1 MASSKGKQ
9 VVVDLNP
16 DQRNVRFTQSNLR
29 VSHSQSQSQS
39 QSRTSSTETVLYYP
53 KSASEDLLPGSSS
66 GLRWT
71 ATYGPALSR
80 VATDQSH
87 LPPKVLRIHSGISQV
102 LGFPPR
108 DAPLNCFDAQTTQ
121 ISNWEL
127 PKNISNTLEYQAR
140 HYDPGLPRN
149 RSYEQQALAQNR
161 IFDPE
166 KGLIYSGC
174 TQCDPTGGP
183 TDCQHPEDPTNYST
197 ELNPIP
203 KGDPAYHLC
212 HPVEPVP
219 TNPERIFPGSK
230 LISKPSP
237 SKAAVTPEDILS
249 GGCRSPSGIRRA
261 FRGLSGFAET
271 IDARSKKAQQ
281 PDEMLSARHLSRFLT
296 ENVEPGVASSYII
309 FTTHGTLLGYSSPLA
324 VTTARNIAAITGLTW
339 RANDSAL
346 LRGSDIGPIT
356 GGASLLKTLET
367 TQAEK
372 GPGLF
377 NMICEYKRYL
387 MSVQWIK
394 PGFLIAAMTELDP
407 EPVTVKGKGKFSIGA
422 GSEPEGDEDWE
433 DDGAVEETSGDEED
447 RAKVPS
453 KKSKLFQKSQA
464 LASALREQ
472 WKVDNFKMP
481 PGFR

>member
-16 DQRNVRFTQSNLR
+16 DQRNVRFPQSNLR
-29 VSHSQSQSQS
+29 ISHSQGQSK
-39 QSRTSSTETVLYYP
+39 SRTSSTETVLYHP
-53 KSASEDLLPGSSS
+53 ESSREDYLPGSSS

-71 ATYGPALSR
+71 TTYGPALSR
-80 VATDQSH
+80 VATDQSY

-108 DAPLNCFDAQTTQ
+108 DAPLSCFDALTTQ
-121 ISNWEL
+121 TANWKLPEDIS
-127 PKNISNTLEYQAR
+127 KTLKYQAR
-140 HYDPGLPRN
+140 HYARH

-166 KGLIYSGC
+166 KGSIYSGC

-183 TDCQHPEDPTNYST
+183 TDCQHPEDPTDYST

-203 KGDPAYHLC
+203 KGDPAYHFC
-212 HPVEPVP
+212 HPAEAVP
-219 TNPERIFPGSK
+219 TNPERISPGSK

-249 GGCRSPSGIRRA
+249 GDCRSPSGIRRA
-261 FRGLSGFAET
+261 FRGLSGFAE
-271 IDARSKKAQQ
+271 IIHARSKEAQQ

-296 ENVEPGVASSYII
+296 ENVEPGVATSYII

-346 LRGSDIGPIT
+346 LRGVDIGPIT
-356 GGASLLKTLET
+356 GGASLLKTLEI

-394 PGFLIAAMTELDP
+394 PGFLIAAMTELNP

-433 DDGAVEETSGDEED
+433 EDGAVEETSEGDED
-447 RAKVPS
+447 RVKVPS
-453 KKSKLFQKSQA
+453 KTSKLFQKSQA
-464 LASALREQ
+464 LATALREQ

-481 PGFR
+481 LGFR